1 MIAISSDKTKVLT
14 LSSLITL
21 LFAPIILQLINV
33 WWTREDY
40 SHGFFVIPLAF
51 YMFWVKR
58 RELLTLTSSPLW
70 IGLPI
75 LFLGILSYSISF
87 TVKFHILTNISIIII
102 ILGLLLLFLGWS
114 PTKIVLFPVLFL
126 LFMFPIPEAYY
137 ILITNPLK
145 MIVTRISV
153 QLIYLFGIPVYVEG
167 NLLFLS
173 NTQLAVTEAC
183 SGIRS
188 LYSYLMLGCIF
199 ALISKRLRTRI
210 ILIVS
215 TIFLAIM
222 INVFRVTITGILA
235 SYVGANASEG
245 FFHEF
250 SGIVLF
256 AVGLVIFFLEYMIL
270 EKKSVKS
277 G

>member
-1 MIAISSDKTKVLT
+1 MIAISSDKTKVLV

-21 LFAPIILQLINV
+21 LFTPIILQLINV
-33 WWTREDY
+33 WWTRDDY
-40 SHGFFVIPLAF
+40 SHGFFVIPLAL

-58 RELLTLTSSPLW
+58 KELLALTSSPLW
-70 IGLPI
+70 IGFPI
-75 LFLGILSYSISF
+75 FFLGILSYSISF
-87 TVKFHILTNISIIII
+87 TVKFNTLTHISIIVI
-102 ILGLLLLFLGWS
+102 ILGLLLSFLGWRL
-114 PTKIVLFPVLFL
+114 TKGVLFPVLFL

-145 MIVTRISV
+145 LIVTKISV

-199 ALISKRLRTRI
+199 AVISKQLRTKI
-210 ILIVS
+210 VLIVS
-215 TIFLAIM
+215 TVFLAVM

-235 SYVGANASEG
+235 SYVGAKASEG

-256 AVGLVIFFLEYMIL
+256 AVGLMIFFLEYRYL
-270 EKKSVKS
+270 DRR
-277 G
+277 